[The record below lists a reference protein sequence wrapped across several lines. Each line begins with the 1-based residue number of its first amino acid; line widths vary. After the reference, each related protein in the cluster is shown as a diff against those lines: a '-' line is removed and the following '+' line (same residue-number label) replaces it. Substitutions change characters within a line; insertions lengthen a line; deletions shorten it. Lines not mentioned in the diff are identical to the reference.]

1 MCIPPNYLDEGLRTQ
16 LGDDDAIDVPQEAT
30 LNQIGLAIA
39 DVTVGWP
46 FAKITFGIHQVCSRY
61 EGLLK
66 LLYAVYD
73 QEYWYR
79 CLSSEALAVM
89 DMEDNVA
96 RANRGPWGLVK
107 ILRSTEES
115 VKEAVK
121 FMFKHLFIWVPVQVA
136 VNVIQAHL
144 RGQEV
149 SRACGTKIPIG
160 KV

>member
-1 MCIPPNYLDEGLRTQ
+1 
-16 LGDDDAIDVPQEAT
+16 
-30 LNQIGLAIA
+30 
-39 DVTVGWP
+39 
-46 FAKITFGIHQVCSRY
+46 
-61 EGLLK
+61 
-66 LLYAVYD
+66 
-73 QEYWYR
+73 
-79 CLSSEALAVM
+79 M

-121 FMFKHLFIWVPVQVA
+121 FMFKHLF
-136 VNVIQAHL
+136 NVIQAHL